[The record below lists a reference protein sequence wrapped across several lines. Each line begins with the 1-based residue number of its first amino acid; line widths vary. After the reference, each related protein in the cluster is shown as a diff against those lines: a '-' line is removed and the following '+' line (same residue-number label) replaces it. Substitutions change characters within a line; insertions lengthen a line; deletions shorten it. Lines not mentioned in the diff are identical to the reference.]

1 MHTRTLLVAALVGC
15 SLAGCSGER
24 ALNCEAPG
32 RYAAAVSV
40 QPVQIPDDLSPPD
53 ESQALRLPPDPA
65 AANRP
70 VVAVAA
76 SACLESPPAFSSDG
90 PLGRGR
96 GAESNDASAPAAEP
110 ASNVEREIGN

>member
-1 MHTRTLLVAALVGC
+1 MLTRTLLVAALVGC

-24 ALNCEAPG
+24 TLNCEAPG

-70 VVAVAA
+70 VVAVVAT
-76 SACLESPPAFSSDG
+76 ACLESPPAFSRDG
-90 PLGRGR
+90 ALGRGR
-96 GAESNDASAPAAEP
+96 GAESSEAPAPTAEP
-110 ASNVEREIGN
+110 ASDVEREIGN